1 MLIELFAVE
10 LPESLNCKANI
21 SCWYAKAMRCSAVK
35 ASLLAS
41 LDVELDELE
50 LADDVLVDDVELDE
64 SDVPLMSGGGP
75 SGGGAPLGPS
85 GGPALSR

>member
-10 LPESLNCKANI
+10 LESLNRKADS

-41 LDVELDELE
+41 LDVELD
-50 LADDVLVDDVELDE
+50 DVLVDDVELDE

-75 SGGGAPLGPS
+75 SDGGAPS